1 MEDKHSGIGIASF
14 VISIVMALSGF
25 GLILIAG
32 VIEVTTPGGM
42 DENSA
47 IAIVFGLSIFG
58 CILVD
63 FVALGLGIGGLIQKN
78 RNKIFSILGTI
89 FSALTNIGIIF
100 VLVMGSM
107 ME

>member
-1 MEDKHSGIGIASF
+1 MEYRHSGIGVASF

-42 DENSA
+42 NESSA
-47 IAIVFGLSIFG
+47 IAIVLGLSIFG

-63 FVALGLGIGGLIQKN
+63 LVALGLGIGGLIQKN

-89 FSALTNIGIIF
+89 FSALTIIGIIF
-100 VLVMGSM
+100 VMVMGSM